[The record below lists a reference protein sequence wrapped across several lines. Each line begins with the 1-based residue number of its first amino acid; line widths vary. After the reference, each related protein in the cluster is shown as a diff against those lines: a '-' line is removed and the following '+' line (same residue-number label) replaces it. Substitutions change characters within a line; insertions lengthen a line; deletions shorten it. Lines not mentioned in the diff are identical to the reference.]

1 MKAQSAFPSKNKQFC
16 NLIPGSQSE
25 ETLPEMGVSHP
36 QLGIIKL
43 LKKQGSKPPPIFW
56 FLVSE
61 KRANKHYPPTKQ
73 PTSLPPSQI

>member
-1 MKAQSAFPSKNKQFC
+1 MKAQSAFLSKNKQFC

-43 LKKQGSKPPPIFW
+43 LKKQGSKPPPIF
-56 FLVSE
+56 
-61 KRANKHYPPTKQ
+61 
-73 PTSLPPSQI
+73 